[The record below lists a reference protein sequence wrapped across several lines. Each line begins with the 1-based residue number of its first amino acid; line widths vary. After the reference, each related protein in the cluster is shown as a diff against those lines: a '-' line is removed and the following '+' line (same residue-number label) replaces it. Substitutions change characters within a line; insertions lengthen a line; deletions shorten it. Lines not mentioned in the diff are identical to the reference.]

1 MADTGCCLRLRFG
14 PNLSFLKNS
23 RWRKTE
29 GITHSHSMLGMHR
42 KRAKW
47 DDVQN
52 RGIGVNSR
60 SSRRPGHRI
69 AKELREVDRV
79 SGRGAIFKTAM
90 STAREPD
97 EEADEHPENATGAA
111 ISSKYPCMYVKKS
124 VSSGEIIKYQGTI
137 VVSAS
142 VVHLIPKLRSEVYIY
157 LTSVLKSSFRDL
169 LRRIEVF
176 SSSVWVSQECS
187 VFATLSSRVHVGKW
201 WIIMFLNCQIF
212 K

>member
-1 MADTGCCLRLRFG
+1 MADSGCCLRLRSG
-14 PNLSFLKNS
+14 PNLSHLKDS

-29 GITHSHSMLGMHR
+29 GITHSHFVLGMHR

-52 RGIGVNSR
+52 RGIGVYSS

-79 SGRGAIFKTAM
+79 TGRGAIFKSAM

-97 EEADEHPENATGAA
+97 EEADEQPENATGAA

-124 VSSGEIIKYQGTI
+124 VSSGEIIKYEGTI
-137 VVSAS
+137 VVSTS
-142 VVHLIPKLRSEVYIY
+142 VVHLIPKSSLEVHIY
-157 LTSVLKSSFRDL
+157 LTSVVKSSFRDL
-169 LRRIEVF
+169 LRRIEVL
-176 SSSVWVSQECS
+176 SSSV
-187 VFATLSSRVHVGKW
+187 
-201 WIIMFLNCQIF
+201 
-212 K
+212 